1 MKTRHFFGAMT
12 LALASLTLASCSGG
26 GSSDSG
32 LFGALPGEMTQY
44 ESEMKALEEKAKDIK
59 TEADKK
65 KLIAESQEIQEKYTA
80 KIEETAKALDGTTLK
95 ITDGEFAV
103 AQPVTLTFD
112 GFANKKTL
120 SPRFKLGGELTV
132 PADFSPAAPLFG
144 ASYDVYL
151 VGYDA
156 EETALFASRVGFVGA
171 ENVDG
176 KGVVKAGTP
185 VTLETL
191 TYNDKYNEV
200 YPKVKSLK
208 FVVDKPK
215 SL

>member
-1 MKTRHFFGAMT
+1 MKTRHFFGAMA

-32 LFGALPGEMTQY
+32 LFGALPGEMTRY

-65 KLIAESQEIQEKYTA
+65 KLIAESQEIQEKYTT
-80 KIEETAKALDGTTLK
+80 KIEETAKALDGTELK
-95 ITDGEFAV
+95 VTDGEFAV
-103 AQPVTLTFD
+103 AQPVTITFD

-120 SPRFKLGGELTV
+120 SPRFKLGELTV
-132 PADFSPAAPLFG
+132 LADFSPAAPLFG

-208 FVVDKPK
+208 FVVDKPQ

>member
-1 MKTRHFFGAMT
+1 MKTRHFIGAAAI
-12 LALASLTLASCSGG
+12 ALASFTLASCSGG
-26 GSSDSG
+26 SASESD
-32 LFGALPGEMTQY
+32 LFGALPGEMTQFQ
-44 ESEMKALEEKAKDIK
+44 SEMDALQEKAKDIK

-80 KIEETAKALDGTTLK
+80 KIEESAKALDGKELK

-120 SPRFKLGGELTV
+120 SPRFKLGGELSV

-208 FVVDKPK
+208 FVVDKPQ

>member
-1 MKTRHFFGAMT
+1 MKTRHFIGAMT
-12 LALASLTLASCSGG
+12 LALASFAIVSCSGG
-26 GSSDSG
+26 GASETG

-44 ESEMKALEEKAKDIK
+44 GSEMNALEEKAKDIK

-80 KIEETAKALDGTTLK
+80 KIEETAKALDGTELK
-95 ITDGEFAV
+95 LTDGEFAV

-156 EETALFASRVGFVGA
+156 EGTALFASRVGFVAA

-185 VTLETL
+185 VTLESL

-208 FVVDKPK
+208 FVVDKPA